1 MNSEQTYQRIENK
14 FKKLLEKAIEIMKTV
29 EDSKHS
35 LSHVK
40 AVVNYTKE
48 ILDKVEQAN
57 KEVCLISAY

>member
-1 MNSEQTYQRIENK
+1 
-14 FKKLLEKAIEIMKTV
+14 MKTV